1 MKLFCRSLL
10 MLSVAANTAIAFD
23 MPKMPS
29 VPAPPALPKAP
40 PLPTANPEIEAKVNA
55 FIKKSSD
62 ASQFMNKSVDGL
74 FKIVAPK
81 DKVQK
86 AETDMK
92 TAESLQDP
100 KQKADAM
107 KKVSTFRSQAVNE
120 VLGNEKAMKALGA
133 LSSQDKVS
141 LGKIAYNLHLAVLLD
156 KELTNEGP
164 DVMKSATS
172 DPILLKRTDE
182 IKNSINETKEQL
194 ENGQKIVVGVGKL
207 AGLNGIKFEV
217 PKTAQDKAQ

>member
-1 MKLFCRSLL
+1 MKLFFRSLL
-10 MLSVAANTAIAFD
+10 LLTVAANAAIAFD

-29 VPAPPALPKAP
+29 VPALPKAP
-40 PLPTANPEIEAKVNA
+40 PLPTANPEIEAKVNG
-55 FIKKSSD
+55 FIKKSGE
-62 ASQFMNKSVDGL
+62 ASQFMNKSIEAL
-74 FKIVAPK
+74 FKIIAPK

-86 AETDMK
+86 AEAFKK
-92 TAESLQDP
+92 TTESLQDP

-107 KKVSTFRSQAVNE
+107 KKINTFRSRVVNE
-120 VLGNEKAMKALGA
+120 VLGNEKAMKDLGT

-156 KELTNEGP
+156 KELINEGP
-164 DVMKSATS
+164 DVAKSASS

-182 IKNSINETKEQL
+182 IKTSLNETKEQL